1 MHQAVQSLRIGESTI
16 ACVAGANIMLAPE
29 AFIIEA
35 SLHMLSPEGK
45 SKMWDASANGY
56 ARVCRT
62 VPCVYYSFH
71 LLAGGGGQFEV
82 ISIKLEN

>member
-1 MHQAVQSLRIGESTI
+1 MTIDTACSSSLVAMHQAVLSLRTGESTI

-35 SLHMLSPEGK
+35 SLHMLSPDGK

-56 ARVCRT
+56 ARVRST
-62 VPCVYYSFH
+62 V
-71 LLAGGGGQFEV
+71 
-82 ISIKLEN
+82 